1 MNGPAVVA
9 TGAHRAYDIIEA
21 LVDAGTFECWDSPPT
36 WAPDDGEYRETL
48 ARARQRSGVDESIVT
63 GLAHLAGQAV
73 VLIIGEFHFLAGSIG
88 SAAAERIL
96 KALERATA
104 ARLPV
109 LASTASGGTRMQE
122 GTPAFVRM
130 LDISAAIARHRSAE
144 LAYLVYLRHPTTGGV
159 MASWGALGQVTLA
172 EPGAL
177 LGFLGPRVSEL
188 LTEAPMPQGVQTA
201 ENLVT
206 RGFVDAIVPL
216 DGLRATI
223 APVLTALTPPPEPA
237 STNRL
242 VMDTAPILAVDDAW
256 ATVTATRQPD
266 RISLTELL
274 RNGIEMLTPLAGT
287 GQGRAALQVR
297 LARVEGIPCV
307 LAAQDRGA
315 ATSLRPADL
324 RAARR
329 GMELAQ
335 EWGIPLVT
343 VVDTAGAELSAEAEN
358 EGLAF
363 EIARCIYD
371 LGSLTVPTVSVLL
384 GQGTGGGALAL
395 LGARRIIAT
404 QHSWLSPLPPEGA
417 SAIVYRDTR
426 HAAELARRQQIG
438 AADLFAAGTVHH
450 IVPEAAGQDVDSLAT
465 AVNRTIAVILEEQM
479 EMADQC

>member
-1 MNGPAVVA
+1 MNTPAVKA
-9 TGAHRAYDIIEA
+9 TAGPRAGDIIEA
-21 LVDAGTFECWDSPPT
+21 LVDAGTFESWDSATT
-36 WAPDDGEYRETL
+36 WAPHDGKYGETL
-48 ARARQRSGVDESIVT
+48 ARARQRSGIDESILT
-63 GLAHLAGQAV
+63 GLAQIAGQAV
-73 VLIIGEFHFLAGSIG
+73 VLIIGEFTFLAGSIG
-88 SAAAERIL
+88 AAAAERIL

-104 ARLPV
+104 RRLPV

-130 LDISAAIARHRSAE
+130 VDISAAIARHRSAG
-144 LAYLVYLRHPTTGGV
+144 LPYLVYLRHPTTGGV
-159 MASWGALGQVTLA
+159 MASWGALGQVTFA

-177 LGFLGPRVSEL
+177 LGFLGPRVYEL

-206 RGFVDAIVPL
+206 RGFVDAVVPL
-216 DGLRATI
+216 DDLRTTI
-223 APVLTALTPPPEPA
+223 APVLTALTTQPEPA
-237 STNRL
+237 SRNRL
-242 VMDTAPILAVDDAW
+242 VMDAATSLAVDDAW
-256 ATVTATRQPD
+256 AAVTATRQPD

-274 RNGIEMLTPLAGT
+274 RNGIDVLTPLVGT
-287 GQGRAALQVR
+287 GQGRPALQVR
-297 LARVEGIPCV
+297 LARVEGILCV

-315 ATSLRPADL
+315 ATSLRPLDL

-343 VVDTAGAELSAEAEN
+343 VVDTAGAELSSDAEN

-371 LGSLTVPTVSVLL
+371 LGRLTVPTVSVLL
-384 GQGTGGGALAL
+384 GQGAGGGALAL
-395 LGARRIIAT
+395 LGARRTVAT

-417 SAIVYRDTR
+417 SAIVYRDTT

-450 IVPEAAGQDVDSLAT
+450 IVPEAAGEDVDSLAT
-465 AVNRTIAVILEEQM
+465 VVNRTIAVTLEEQM
-479 EMADQC
+479 EMAIQC